1 SLLMNAL
8 LPQKNYPLL
17 PPSLPSA
24 PRSRSLQLS
33 PLSRSS
39 ALHILLASLPPL
51 SPSSQASAG
60 PPYRSLSPASLS
72 PSLSVPAPC
81 TPATTLL
88 PSSLSHFL
96 LPPPLPSS
104 PHIPPVLLLLS
115 PLPLPSPPPAL
126 STLPPPLLPLSDSP
140 SPSPAH
146 PPYPGTPSLHH
157 APTFL

>member
-1 SLLMNAL
+1 SSPLALSPSPSQTISLTRSLSQIHSSLDSSPASLLMNAL

-24 PRSRSLQLS
+24 PRSRSPQLS
-33 PLSRSS
+33 PLSHSS

-51 SPSSQASAG
+51 SPASQASAG

-96 LPPPLPSS
+96 LPPLLPSS
-104 PHIPPVLLLLS
+104 PHIPPVLLLLLS
-115 PLPLPSPPPAL
+115 PLPLPSPP
-126 STLPPPLLPLSDSP
+126 
-140 SPSPAH
+140 
-146 PPYPGTPSLHH
+146 
-157 APTFL
+157 